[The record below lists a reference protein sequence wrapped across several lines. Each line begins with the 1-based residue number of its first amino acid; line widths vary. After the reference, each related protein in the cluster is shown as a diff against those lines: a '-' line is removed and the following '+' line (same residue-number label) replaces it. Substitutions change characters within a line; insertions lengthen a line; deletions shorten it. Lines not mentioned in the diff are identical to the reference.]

1 MDLGL
6 ATTAALTA
14 VAAVAGC
21 VDAIAGGG
29 GLLTLPALL
38 TAGVPAPLAL
48 GTNKGQSVFGSGAA
62 TLRFA
67 RAGKLTWRR
76 SLPSF
81 AAGFAGSLAGAAA
94 VSQLDTAAL
103 KPLIIVLLCV
113 AAVLVLVPRPT
124 TARTPARPLLTATAI
139 ALVVGGYDGFF
150 GPGTGTLLIVG
161 YLWLLGEVADA
172 ASANAKV
179 VNFASNLAAVAWFGA
194 HGAIVWSVS
203 LPMAAGQF
211 VGALVGAQVVLTRGG
226 GVVRLA
232 AVAVALALVAKLSWG
247 LVG

>member
-1 MDLGL
+1 VDLGEPRAGAGRA
-6 ATTAALTA
+6 ATG
-14 VAAVAGC
+14 AAVGK
-21 VDAIAGGG
+21 AGGG
-29 GLLTLPALL
+29 GLA
-38 TAGVPAPLAL
+38 A
-48 GTNKGQSVFGSGAA
+48 GAA
-62 TLRFA
+62 DGRRTSRSAPTGPSVLAGRVTLR
-67 RAGKLTWRR
+67 RRVTWRR

-161 YLWLLGEVADA
+161 YLWLLGEAADA

-179 VNFASNLAAVAWFGA
+179 VNFASNLAAVAWFGG
-194 HGAIVWSVS
+194 HGAIAWSVS

-211 VGALVGAQVVLTRGG
+211 VGALVGAQIVLTRGG

-232 AVAVALALVAKLSWG
+232 AVAVALALVAKLTWG

>member
-81 AAGFAGSLAGAAA
+81 AAGFVGSLGGAAA

-113 AAVLVLVPRPT
+113 AAVLVLVPRPRS
-124 TARTPARPLLTATAI
+124 ARPSTRPLLTATAI
-139 ALVVGGYDGFF
+139 ALTVGAYDGFF
-150 GPGTGTLLIVG
+150 GPGTGTFLIVG
-161 YLWLLGEVADA
+161 FVAWCGLA
-172 ASANAKV
+172 PERATANAKV
-179 VNFASNLAAVAWFGA
+179 VNFASNLAALAVFASRGQVVVVVAA
-194 HGAIVWSVS
+194 
-203 LPMAAGQF
+203 PMALAQLAGG
-211 VGALVGAQVVLTRGG
+211 VLGARLALRGG
-226 GVVRLA
+226 ARLVRA
-232 AVAVALALVAKLSWG
+232 AVIAVSAALIVKLALD
-247 LVG
+247 LV

>member
-161 YLWLLGEVADA
+161 YLWLLGEAADA

-211 VGALVGAQVVLTRGG
+211 VGALVGAHVVLTRGG

-247 LVG
+247 LIG

>member
-113 AAVLVLVPRPT
+113 AAVLVLVPRPRS
-124 TARTPARPLLTATAI
+124 ARPSTRPLLTATAI
-139 ALVVGGYDGFF
+139 ALTVGAYDGFF

-161 YLWLLGEVADA
+161 YLWLLGEAADA

-179 VNFASNLAAVAWFGA
+179 VNFASNLAAVAWFGG
-194 HGAIVWSVS
+194 HGAIAWSVS

-211 VGALVGAQVVLTRGG
+211 VGALVGAQIVLTRGG

>member
-1 MDLGL
+1 VDLGL

-113 AAVLVLVPRPT
+113 AAVLVLVPRPRS
-124 TARTPARPLLTATAI
+124 ARPSTRPLLTATAI
-139 ALVVGGYDGFF
+139 ALTVGAYDGFF

-161 YLWLLGEVADA
+161 YLWLLGEAADA

-179 VNFASNLAAVAWFGA
+179 VNFASNLAAVAWFGG
-194 HGAIVWSVS
+194 HGAIAWSVS

-211 VGALVGAQVVLTRGG
+211 VGALVGAQIVLTRGG

>member
-81 AAGFAGSLAGAAA
+81 AAGFVGSLGGAAA

-113 AAVLVLVPRPT
+113 AAVLVLVPRPK
-124 TARTPARPLLTATAI
+124 TARPSTRPLRTATAI

-161 YLWLLGEVADA
+161 YLWLLGEAADA

-194 HGAIVWSVS
+194 HGAIAWSVS

-247 LVG
+247 LLS

>member
-1 MDLGL
+1 M
-6 ATTAALTA
+6 
-14 VAAVAGC
+14 
-21 VDAIAGGG
+21 
-29 GLLTLPALL
+29 
-38 TAGVPAPLAL
+38 
-48 GTNKGQSVFGSGAA
+48 
-62 TLRFA
+62 
-67 RAGKLTWRR
+67 
-76 SLPSF
+76 
-81 AAGFAGSLAGAAA
+81 
-94 VSQLDTAAL
+94 SQLDTAAL

-161 YLWLLGEVADA
+161 YLWLLGEAADA

-194 HGAIVWSVS
+194 HGAIVWAVS

-211 VGALVGAQVVLTRGG
+211 VGALVGAHVVLTRGG

-247 LVG
+247 LIG

>member
-113 AAVLVLVPRPT
+113 AAVLVLVPRPRS
-124 TARTPARPLLTATAI
+124 ARPSTRPLLTATAI
-139 ALVVGGYDGFF
+139 ALTVGAYDGFF

-161 YLWLLGEVADA
+161 YLWLLGEAADA

-179 VNFASNLAAVAWFGA
+179 VNFASNLAAVAWFGG
-194 HGAIVWSVS
+194 HGAIAWSVS

-211 VGALVGAQVVLTRGG
+211 VGALVGAQIVLTRGG

-247 LVG
+247 LVW

>member
-67 RAGKLTWRR
+67 RARKLTWRR

-113 AAVLVLVPRPT
+113 AAVLVLVPRPRS
-124 TARTPARPLLTATAI
+124 ARPSTRPLLTATAI
-139 ALVVGGYDGFF
+139 ALTVGAYDGFF

-161 YLWLLGEVADA
+161 YLWLLGEAADA

-179 VNFASNLAAVAWFGA
+179 VNFASNLAAVAWFGG
-194 HGAIVWSVS
+194 HGAIAWSVS

-211 VGALVGAQVVLTRGG
+211 VGALVGAQIVLTRGG

>member
-1 MDLGL
+1 VDLGL

-161 YLWLLGEVADA
+161 YLWLLGEAADA

-194 HGAIVWSVS
+194 HGAIVWAVS

-211 VGALVGAQVVLTRGG
+211 VGALVGAHVVLTRGG

-247 LVG
+247 LIG